1 MLFDLKFSN
10 KALELLPLFAA
21 STWVYVVGLIF
32 WSLDPALVQRL
43 LIPKFVKTLAN
54 KYPTYTGFIVLIIPV
69 LVSLMIL
76 FSDQEIKKLA
86 KEDPNKEY
94 EIKA

>member
-1 MLFDLKFSN
+1 
-10 KALELLPLFAA
+10 
-21 STWVYVVGLIF
+21 
-32 WSLDPALVQRL
+32 L